1 MSAMSEIEEQG
12 ASVEDRGQRIEEE
25 RREEEAPR
33 ESRSIPPIVKLLIL
47 VAGVAAM
54 VAGAYF
60 LTKLVILPQV
70 KDVPA
75 VERLV
80 TSARERVQ
88 RSREEREEEER
99 ERGPVITHSIDNIV
113 ANIGG
118 RILMLGVIVET
129 TSEDARD
136 EMVERE
142 YQIRDALLFFFR
154 GRTLN
159 EISTTEFMNTARDTI
174 RSIINSIIEDE
185 PVDTVFF
192 TDYFIQ

>member
-1 MSAMSEIEEQG
+1 MSEIEEQG